1 MHNNMILILTQCFP
15 SRVGGIESLIS
26 NLALGLSKKNKV
38 IVFADQHHPLNDS
51 IFDNKYKKEIYVR
64 RFSGIKFL
72 RRKKKIKDLKIFIKN
87 NDVKLVLADTW
98 KSLELCVEF
107 LSDKNIKSIC
117 LAHGNE
123 LIHENIKKLKRIKS
137 TLEKC
142 SSVIGCSKYT
152 LSLVSKILPTYN
164 NLNYV
169 YPGAEDLRNIKSQNF
184 FKKDY
189 GPILFTLARLEKR
202 KGHDK
207 VINTI
212 VKLKTSFPDIK
223 YIILGEGVEKNNLQK
238 LVKKLSLEKNVFFTG
253 QVDNS
258 KKKYLF
264 ENADLL
270 VMPTLDET
278 HNKSIEGFGI
288 AYIEAAFYGI
298 PSIASNVGGSP
309 EAVIHEKTG
318 MVINKPDELYK
329 TIFNLL
335 SDKNK
340 KLFLGNE
347 AKKRAENEFNWE
359 FVTNKYLKA
368 FNLERKK

>member
-1 MHNNMILILTQCFP
+1 MILILTQCFP

-26 NLALGLSKKNKV
+26 NLSLGLAKTNRV
-38 IVFADQHHPLNDS
+38 IVFADQYHLLNDS
-51 IFDNKYKKEIYVR
+51 IFDNKYKEDIFVR
-64 RFSGIKFL
+64 RFSGIKFF
-72 RRKKKIKDLKIFIKN
+72 RRRKKIKDLKIFIEN

-98 KSLELCVEF
+98 KSLELCVNF
-107 LSDKNIKSIC
+107 LNEKNIKSIC
-117 LAHGNE
+117 LTHGNE
-123 LIHENIKKLKRIKS
+123 LIHENKKKLKRIKF
-137 TLEKC
+137 TLERC
-142 SSVIGCSKYT
+142 SHVVGCSKYT
-152 LSLVSKILPTYN
+152 LSLVNKILPKYT

-184 FKKDY
+184 FKNDG

-212 VKLKTSFPDIK
+212 VKLKSSFPNIQ
-223 YIILGEGVEKNNLQK
+223 YIILGEGTEKSNLQK
-238 LVKKLSLEKNVFFTG
+238 LVKKLTLEKNVFFAG
-253 QVDNS
+253 QVDNF

-278 HNKSIEGFGI
+278 HNRSIEGFGI
-288 AYIEAAFYGI
+288 AYIEAAFFSI
-298 PSIASNVGGSP
+298 PSIASNAGGSP

-318 MVINKPDELYK
+318 IVINKHDELYE
-329 TIFNLL
+329 TIFKLL

-347 AKKRAENEFNWE
+347 AKKRAESEFNWE
-359 FVTNKYLKA
+359 FVTNKYLDV
-368 FNLERKK
+368 FNLASKK